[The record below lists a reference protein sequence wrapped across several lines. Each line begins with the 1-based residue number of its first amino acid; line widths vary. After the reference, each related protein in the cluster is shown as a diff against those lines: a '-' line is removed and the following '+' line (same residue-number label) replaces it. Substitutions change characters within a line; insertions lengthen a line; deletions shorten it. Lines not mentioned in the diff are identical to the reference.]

1 MENLFDMSYHPLFLE
16 GGGQLIPDEF
26 GEVVGAVGING
37 DVNETDDECAFAGIK
52 KAGFHVDPSSMK
64 EMASVKASTI
74 ETNP

>member
-52 KAGFHVDPSSMK
+52 KAGFHVDPIQY
-64 EMASVKASTI
+64 EGDG
-74 ETNP
+74 